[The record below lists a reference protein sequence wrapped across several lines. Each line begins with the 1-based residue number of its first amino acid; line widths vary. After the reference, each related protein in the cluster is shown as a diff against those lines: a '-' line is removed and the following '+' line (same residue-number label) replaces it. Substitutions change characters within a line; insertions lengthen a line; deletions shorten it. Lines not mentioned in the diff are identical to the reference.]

1 MNLSSLPWIIS
12 VINQCVTHILQT
24 SEENVQADICTDVF
38 CPRAQRRWYTPH
50 NRDAETD
57 KYLQNKRWCEKRRTD
72 RVHCCFYELSTD
84 AKCSDK
90 NKRQSSSYEYDWIHE
105 DDAVYQHLVT
115 VSGKVWAP
123 LVSSGQSAGKSSQQF
138 RKLTN
143 LQFSFKM
150 RCAVLKHPNKPTDV
164 GFPRP
169 QTVSRHH
176 LSGKRRSELLQE
188 TFHICF
194 LGFYEQQARK
204 RETVLTDTPE
214 TLWQSSPQ
222 LFHFAHFL
230 RGLRGWHQVAH
241 YYLFLSLPPT
251 LAVGWLWGFK
261 RRRRRRT
268 GAQAAL
274 RGFFSPAATR
284 WQTQETEPERL
295 SLLSST
301 SENKCLL
308 ETDSR
313 MRLHFHKRHK
323 KSALEHPKWQACVIV
338 CALAQR
344 ANGARLLTSFSS
356 LSVPL
361 APSSATVYI

>member
-1 MNLSSLPWIIS
+1 MFRPTS
-12 VINQCVTHILQT
+12 VQMFSAQEPRDGDTRLTIEMLKQT
-24 SEENVQADICTDVF
+24 SIFKTRGDVKSGELI
-38 CPRAQRRWYTPH
+38 ASIVVSIK
-50 NRDAETD
+50 D
-57 KYLQNKRWCEKRRTD
+57 
-72 RVHCCFYELSTD
+72 ELSTD

-251 LAVGWLWGFK
+251 LAAGWLWGFK

>member
-1 MNLSSLPWIIS
+1 MFRPTS
-12 VINQCVTHILQT
+12 VQMFSAQEPRDGDTRLTMEMLKQT
-24 SEENVQADICTDVF
+24 SIFKTRGDVKSGELI
-38 CPRAQRRWYTPH
+38 ASIVVSIK
-50 NRDAETD
+50 D
-57 KYLQNKRWCEKRRTD
+57 
-72 RVHCCFYELSTD
+72 ELSTD

-138 RKLTN
+138 RNLTN

-241 YYLFLSLPPT
+241 YYLFQSLSHR
-251 LAVGWLWGFK
+251 LWQRAGCGASSGEGGGGGGPVLRQPCGASSAQLQRAGKHRK
-261 RRRRRRT
+261 RSLSGSHCSHQLVRT
-268 GAQAAL
+268 NAFL
-274 RGFFSPAATR
+274 RL
-284 WQTQETEPERL
+284 TQECG
-295 SLLSST
+295 SIST
-301 SENKCLL
+301 RGTKSPRW
-308 ETDSR
+308 SIQSG
-313 MRLHFHKRHK
+313 KR
-323 KSALEHPKWQACVIV
+323 A
-338 CALAQR
+338 
-344 ANGARLLTSFSS
+344 
-356 LSVPL
+356 
-361 APSSATVYI
+361 